1 MTVSEMRRVLADIRM
16 GARQR
21 LQEIRE
27 QMELLKAEANEL
39 QELIDG

>member
-1 MTVSEMRRVLADIRM
+1 MTAAEMRQAVADIRS

-27 QMELLKAEANEL
+27 QMDKLRAEANEL
-39 QELIDG
+39 QELLDD